1 MDIELVIDAQI
12 VEPEQIEARD
22 SNKKESSS
30 SKITHRTS
38 IQKKRKLIDEE
49 SKEDTGSILSDDVR
63 FEENLNI
70 FSGVKKYQS
79 IRLKRRDI

>member
-38 IQKKRKLIDEE
+38 I
-49 SKEDTGSILSDDVR
+49 
-63 FEENLNI
+63 
-70 FSGVKKYQS
+70 
-79 IRLKRRDI
+79 